1 MQQKGSPL
9 TQRHDHQQCFQ
20 WIVLFHIHFFFQK
33 VSKPQTSVNQC
44 RIQQIMSNFLNF
56 CKRTCIFWEVNLE
69 LDELTLFGVDVL
81 GLAVVNEL
89 IIELMELLVQHLMRR
104 FLLSQIRPLII
115 RVNWVFIAV
124 FLDR

>member
-1 MQQKGSPL
+1 
-9 TQRHDHQQCFQ
+9 
-20 WIVLFHIHFFFQK
+20 
-33 VSKPQTSVNQC
+33 
-44 RIQQIMSNFLNF
+44 MSNFLNF

-69 LDELTLFGVDVL
+69 LDELTLCDVDVL